1 MANFITVPVKKYD
14 GVDYTK
20 SESAGY
26 KTVGLSSDHVIYA
39 RDIETLVG
47 ATAQQ
52 TAADNSITLT
62 AHGLKANDAIYFS
75 AEIEPTNILAD
86 RVYFVKTVVSAD
98 KFSVTDTLGG
108 SEQSIA
114 GNDTVAANIFRVE
127 AEVIYADTC
136 TNTRPIK
143 VTLNRGLIRL
153 NHAAENAPA
162 LSKQFFVIDCNKK
175 NGVSFSGT
183 ASNLVINTTR
193 VILSYNTTNGGD
205 DWNMFYDASKTN
217 NAGFDSPFVHV
228 LESETSINSS
238 GVLEDF
244 VEHIGALGGPENFES
259 LTVNGNTVN
268 FPDQSASGIVRLK
281 NVVNA
286 YESGSKSYLKLK
298 GMGKGGFD
306 TLIVND
312 TLANLVASTD
322 ATNIVE

>member
-1 MANFITVPVKKYD
+1 
-14 GVDYTK
+14 
-20 SESAGY
+20 
-26 KTVGLSSDHVIYA
+26 
-39 RDIETLVG
+39 
-47 ATAQQ
+47 
-52 TAADNSITLT
+52 
-62 AHGLKANDAIYFS
+62 
-75 AEIEPTNILAD
+75 
-86 RVYFVKTVVSAD
+86 
-98 KFSVTDTLGG
+98 
-108 SEQSIA
+108 
-114 GNDTVAANIFRVE
+114 
-127 AEVIYADTC
+127 
-136 TNTRPIK
+136 
-143 VTLNRGLIRL
+143 
-153 NHAAENAPA
+153 
-162 LSKQFFVIDCNKK
+162 
-175 NGVSFSGT
+175 
-183 ASNLVINTTR
+183 
-193 VILSYNTTNGGD
+193 
-205 DWNMFYDASKTN
+205 MFYDASKTN